1 MYPSRTG
8 ARSREHKAPADRTR
22 RQVEEQDRAPSV
34 LTLNPEDK
42 QGEKNK
48 APNRKPGWGKPV
60 ANPEAK
66 GWLET
71 IHRLRVERQHQIDK
85 FLQKEADG
93 TLTDQDKLSI
103 ALETK
108 KF

>member
-1 MYPSRTG
+1 M
-8 ARSREHKAPADRTR
+8 
-22 RQVEEQDRAPSV
+22 
-34 LTLNPEDK
+34 LILNPEDK
-42 QGEKNK
+42 QGEKNE
-48 APNRKPGWGKPV
+48 APNRESGRSKPV

-71 IHRLRVERQHQIDK
+71 IHWLRAERQHQIDK
-85 FLQKEADG
+85 FLQREADG

>member
-1 MYPSRTG
+1 M
-8 ARSREHKAPADRTR
+8 
-22 RQVEEQDRAPSV
+22 EEQDRAPSV
-34 LTLNPEDK
+34 LILNPEDE
-42 QGEKNK
+42 QGEKNE
-48 APNRKPGWGKPV
+48 APNWESGRSKPV
-60 ANPEAK
+60 ANREAK
-66 GWLET
+66 GWLGT

-108 KF
+108 KFRELEEGVRKIMEKGHK